1 MNAVVLS
8 GGSAFGLDVGSGVMR
23 YLDEEDIG
31 YRVGQKVV
39 PIVVGAI
46 LYDLGLEGDRKIR
59 PGPECGYIAAETA
72 SISLQKKGRLEQAQV
87 LQLGRWVEGDP

>member
-1 MNAVVLS
+1 MRLEEVDVRGSAPGTRELALLDPVNSIEQVNAVVLS

-39 PIVVGAI
+39 PIVVRGNPV
-46 LYDLGLEGDRKIR
+46 R
-59 PGPECGYIAAETA
+59 PGTGGR
-72 SISLQKKGRLEQAQV
+72 QKDPARTRVRLH
-87 LQLGRWVEGDP
+87 RC